1 MEAWPLLSFQSY
13 RSKPRHQCPQAFDS
27 NVIDQEWNTLAG
39 RRTSTPVSDP
49 PVEFD
54 AASMRNKYQVN
65 ISRKRTVVE
74 ACETLEL
81 QDYVSEDG
89 GGLQEHVE
97 VSADSSDCT
106 MIIP

>member
-1 MEAWPLLSFQSY
+1 
-13 RSKPRHQCPQAFDS
+13 
-27 NVIDQEWNTLAG
+27 
-39 RRTSTPVSDP
+39 
-49 PVEFD
+49 
-54 AASMRNKYQVN
+54 MRNKYQVN